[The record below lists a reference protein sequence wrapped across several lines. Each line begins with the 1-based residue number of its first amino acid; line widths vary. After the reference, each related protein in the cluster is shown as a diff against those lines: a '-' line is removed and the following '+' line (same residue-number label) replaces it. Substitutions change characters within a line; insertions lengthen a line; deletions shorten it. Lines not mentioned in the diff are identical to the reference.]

1 MATKSDFTEQQ
12 WDEIRYALEDTMAY
26 VSLSN
31 GPKFFESFKE
41 AGAAAHFLADQ
52 AKSSTST
59 LVRDL
64 ATSGYQ
70 KRDKSLTSDPTNL
83 EASALARI
91 TGAAKVVE
99 EVAPDDLDAFRGFI
113 NGLADAT
120 AEVNGVDEKETAALD
135 KIKAALG

>member
-1 MATKSDFTEQQ
+1 MATKSDFTDQQ
-12 WDEIRYALEDTMAY
+12 WEDVRYALEDTMAY

-41 AGAAAHFLADQ
+41 AGAAAHFMADQ

-70 KRDKSLTSDPTNL
+70 KRDKTLTSDPTNL
-83 EASALARI
+83 EAPALARI
-91 TGAAKVVE
+91 SAAAKIVG
-99 EVAPDDLDAFRGFI
+99 EVAPDELEAFKAFI
-113 NGLADAT
+113 VGLADAT
-120 AEVNGVDEKETAALD
+120 AEVNGVDKRESAALD
-135 KIKAALG
+135 KVKAALG

>member
-1 MATKSDFTEQQ
+1 MATKSDFTEEQ
-12 WDEIRYALEDTMAY
+12 WEDLRYALEDTMAY

-31 GPKFFESFKE
+31 GPKFWESFKE
-41 AGAAAHFLADQ
+41 AGAAAHFMADQ

-91 TGAAKVVE
+91 GDAAKIVGD
-99 EVAPDDLDAFRGFI
+99 VAPDELPAFSEFI
-113 NGLADAT
+113 NGLAAAT
-120 AEVNGVDEKETAALD
+120 ASVNGVDPAESTALD
-135 KIKAALG
+135 KIKQTLA

>member
-1 MATKSDFTEQQ
+1 
-12 WDEIRYALEDTMAY
+12 MAY

-41 AGAAAHFLADQ
+41 AGAAAHFMADQ

-70 KRDKSLTSDPTNL
+70 KRDKTLTSDPTNL
-83 EASALARI
+83 EAPALARI
-91 TGAAKVVE
+91 SAAAKIVG
-99 EVAPDDLDAFRGFI
+99 EVAPDELEAFKAFI
-113 NGLADAT
+113 VGLADAT
-120 AEVNGVDEKETAALD
+120 AEVNGVDKRESAALD
-135 KIKAALG
+135 KVKAALG